1 MRKKPARSFAATS
14 ATSFYITVNVVLVV
28 VVAGTFL
35 QSTRRHKYSLHFAQI
50 QVAFLWLDNRIIILN
65 YDEGAA
71 EYSELI

>member
-35 QSTRRHKYSLHFAQI
+35 HSTRKHKYSLHLAQI